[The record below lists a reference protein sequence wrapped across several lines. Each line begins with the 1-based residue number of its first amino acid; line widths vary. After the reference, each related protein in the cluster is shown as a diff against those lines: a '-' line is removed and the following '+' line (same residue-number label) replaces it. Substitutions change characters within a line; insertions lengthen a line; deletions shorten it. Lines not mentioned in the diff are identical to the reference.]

1 MLGYSNRLLFST
13 IIGGAL
19 LIGSSI
25 PLWNYLNDYFFPKKR
40 DPAIVDKK
48 DVIVVLSHEETYI
61 EKCKTAFIRS
71 YQEKNG
77 DVTYNSNLDE
87 RFFSKELYDKAMS
100 EQNSPFE
107 LEWRK
112 RICMEYTPRGNIIM
126 YYDAYKRAFAYYADI
141 SISYAVLNAV
151 AMKYVSMYKCR
162 YFFIDEGVCSD
173 VSKSP
178 FLHVH
183 EIEDVKK
190 EKKDNIIDVKKGPF
204 LQPKP
209 KGVKGNVDQPR
220 ITKALILCKN
230 KFVCVGKIRNF
241 SILDKPAGSVSI
253 LKKNANLVD
262 YGSFKAWRNML
273 PTKGDAP
280 LVNSFSATSTNQ

>member
-1 MLGYSNRLLFST
+1 MLGYSNRFLFST

-25 PLWNYLNDYFFPKKR
+25 PIWNFLSGYFFSKQR
-40 DPAIVDKK
+40 DPAIVEKK
-48 DVIVVLSHEETYI
+48 KVLVVLSPEETYI
-61 EKCKTAFIRS
+61 EKCKTTFLRT
-71 YQEKNG
+71 YQENNG

-87 RFFSKELYDKAMS
+87 RFFSKELYDKATS

-126 YYDAYKRAFAYYADI
+126 YYDAYKRAFAYYADVFV
-141 SISYAVLNAV
+141 SYAMLNAV

-162 YFFIDEGVCSD
+162 HFFIDQGVCSE

-190 EKKDNIIDVKKGPF
+190 EKKENKIDVKKGPF

-220 ITKALILCKN
+220 ITKTPILCKN

-241 SILDKPAGSVSI
+241 SILDKPLVSVSI
-253 LKKNANLVD
+253 LKKNANPVD

-280 LVNSFSATSTNQ
+280 LVNSFSAPSTNQ